1 MCKLSF
7 GTGVTRYWC
16 PCSKSN
22 LQNCK
27 KVAWWFL
34 IFYILWID
42 IDCSLIYK
50 LSAEEDKN
58 HQKLRFL
65 APYLAISIIGFIST
79 CLLLYGIKRKIK
91 WILVSWIMIAQLN
104 VVFWTIGYLVI
115 LQIGFWT
122 LYLLVIWFQSIYGSL
137 IVYSGIQEIENE
149 SSQNMHETQLQNV

>member
-22 LQNCK
+22 LQNSHH
-27 KVAWWFL
+27 VAWWFSGV
-34 IFYILWID
+34 YTVWIGG
-42 IDCSLIYK
+42 SIYE
-50 LSAEEDKN
+50 LSVLEDKN
-58 HQKLRFL
+58 NSRLRLF
-65 APYLAISIIGFIST
+65 APLLAISIIGFIST
-79 CLLLYGIKRKIK
+79 RLLTYGIKSKIK

-104 VVFWTIGYLVI
+104 TVFWTIGYLVR

-122 LYLLVIWFQSIYGSL
+122 LYLLVIWFQSIYGRL

>member
-22 LQNCK
+22 LQNSHN
-27 KVAWWFL
+27 VACVFFG
-34 IFYILWID
+34 FYTVCIGW
-42 IDCSLIYK
+42 SIYQ
-50 LSAEEDKN
+50 LSVLEDKN
-58 HQKLRFL
+58 NSRLRFF
-65 APYLAISIIGFIST
+65 APLLAISIIGFIST
-79 CLLLYGIKRKIK
+79 CLLTYGIKRKIK

>member
-1 MCKLSF
+1 MCF
-7 GTGVTRYWC
+7 GTGVTKYWC

-22 LQNCK
+22 LQNSHN
-27 KVAWWFL
+27 VAWWF
-34 IFYILWID
+34 FGVYTVWIGG
-42 IDCSLIYK
+42 SIYE
-50 LSAEEDKN
+50 LSVLEDKN
-58 HQKLRFL
+58 NSRLRFF
-65 APYLAISIIGFIST
+65 APLLAISIIGFIST
-79 CLLLYGIKRKIK
+79 CLLTYGIKRKIK

-122 LYLLVIWFQSIYGSL
+122 LYLLVIWFKSIYGSL